1 MDCRLAIVDSSA
13 TGASADD
20 QTNAWIDE
28 DFIDQMITQ
37 YGEDIPESILE
48 TIVEEGLVPMVNGSD
63 IFNLQVSDIIAD
75 DMSQSQRENEMS
87 NNNEAS
93 ESIYD
98 LSKQSQSNNCSITE
112 FKFTLVARS
121 LRKNKTYVLVSWT
134 CDKVDN

>member
-75 DMSQSQRENEMS
+75 DMSQSQRENE
-87 NNNEAS
+87 
-93 ESIYD
+93 
-98 LSKQSQSNNCSITE
+98 
-112 FKFTLVARS
+112 
-121 LRKNKTYVLVSWT
+121 
-134 CDKVDN
+134 